1 MGRSGT
7 GLGMAVIW
15 STVKDHHGYIDVHS
29 VVGEGTRIDIYLP
42 VTRKALTEDQSPP
55 EWKSL
60 RGSETILVVDDVPEQ
75 REIATELLR
84 EFGYTVECVAS
95 GEEAVEFL
103 QQKDVNLLL
112 LDMIMD
118 PGIDGLET
126 YRRILAFKP
135 GQKAVLVSGFTETD
149 KVKQAL
155 RLGAGAY
162 VKKPYVLEKIGK
174 AVRKELDRKA

>member
-1 MGRSGT
+1 
-7 GLGMAVIW
+7 
-15 STVKDHHGYIDVHS
+15 
-29 VVGEGTRIDIYLP
+29 
-42 VTRKALTEDQSPP
+42 
-55 EWKSL
+55 
-60 RGSETILVVDDVPEQ
+60 
-75 REIATELLR
+75 
-84 EFGYTVECVAS
+84 VAS

-155 RLGAGAY
+155 RLGAGTY